1 MAKSETNP
9 TKARKLGRISI
20 ALSVSGIIV
29 TIAIVVAVVALE
41 CKHAY
46 RGDCYRYKTYVGRLR
61 RSCSLWETY
70 GDKPSDGYCYTMTC
84 SYTFNYEYGGSCY
97 YYKKYANSSDGCKGV
112 ISGYYCYSNYAG
124 IHCPFGYEDRCYWY
138 KTYVG
143 IDGYC
148 HKNGYLSPSGYCY
161 SSYCGGLAVNGT
173 CYKYA
178 QRVDN
183 YTTCDS
189 STGVESG
196 DYCYYMSCPAH
207 TYAYNNSCYNYKK
220 LIGILDNCTVGV
232 KSNESYC
239 YFDYCKYFVQGS
251 CYRYRTY
258 VSGDKCTRPGIKL
271 DSYCYYRY
279 CPVYEVRGNCYNDKY
294 YVQSMG
300 NCTGV
305 IIANYCYTGRY
316 SVGY

>member
-1 MAKSETNP
+1 MCSFIEKARDIKETRP

-20 ALSVSGIIV
+20 GLSVCGIII
-29 TIAIVVAVVALE
+29 TITIVVAVVALE
-41 CKHAY
+41 CKNTY
-46 RGDCYRYKTYVGRLR
+46 QGRCYRYKTYVGRLR
-61 RSCSLWETY
+61 ESCTSLGY
-70 GDKPSDGYCYTMTC
+70 GAEISDGYCYTYSC
-84 SYTFNYEYGGSCY
+84 HFNYEYDGSCY
-97 YYKKYANSSDGCKGV
+97 YYRTYANSSNGCKGV

-124 IHCPFGYEDRCYWY
+124 IYCPFGLEDRCYWY

-148 HKNGYLSPSGYCY
+148 NYYKGYLSPSGYCY
-161 SSYCGGLAVNGT
+161 SGYCSAWAVNGT

-183 YTTCDS
+183 YTACDS
-189 STGVESG
+189 YTGVEWG

-232 KSNESYC
+232 KSNDYC

-258 VSGDKCTRPGIKL
+258 VGLDTCTHPGVKS

-279 CPVYEVRGNCYNDKY
+279 C
-294 YVQSMG
+294 VQFMRFSE
-300 NCTGV
+300 
-305 IIANYCYTGRY
+305 IAIMTNITFKAWATARE
-316 SVGY
+316 